1 VTSNDK
7 EFVAATIQAI
17 GRCASNIEEVSD
29 ACLTGLMGLV
39 SHRDEAVVAESVVV
53 IKTLLQMRP
62 SEQKES
68 IIQMAKLADRVKV
81 PMARASILWLIGEYS
96 ERMPKLA
103 PDVLRKMAKS
113 FPNEE
118 NIVKMQ
124 VLNLAAKLSLTNPKQ
139 TKLLCQYVLNMA
151 KYDLNYDIR
160 DRARFLRTLLV
171 PAEKT
176 PLSKYNKKMFLTP
189 KPAPVLQSAFKDH
202 SQWQMGS
209 LSHMLNNQANGY
221 KPLPDFPE
229 EPPDPTVRNVEVEI
243 PWQSSSKAK
252 SRKKRMKTGLDA
264 FYDSESS
271 EVSGSESG
279 ESESESG
286 SESGS
291 GSESEESGSEDGSHL
306 DSYSEVSSAT
316 ETEDSEAASSSV
328 EDNETTEE
336 ESSEES
342 EDSRK
347 ESKKKPK
354 PVKPPAAK
362 QTKVSLSLY
371 GICYSVMGT
380 FM

>member
-1 VTSNDK
+1 MSQGLFESYLKSFYVVSSDPTHVKMLKLEILSNLANESNVAIVLREFQTYVTSNDK

-171 PAEKT
+171 PAEK
-176 PLSKYNKKMFLTP
+176 
-189 KPAPVLQSAFKDH
+189 
-202 SQWQMGS
+202 
-209 LSHMLNNQANGY
+209 
-221 KPLPDFPE
+221 
-229 EPPDPTVRNVEVEI
+229 
-243 PWQSSSKAK
+243 
-252 SRKKRMKTGLDA
+252 
-264 FYDSESS
+264 
-271 EVSGSESG
+271 
-279 ESESESG
+279 
-286 SESGS
+286 
-291 GSESEESGSEDGSHL
+291 
-306 DSYSEVSSAT
+306 
-316 ETEDSEAASSSV
+316 
-328 EDNETTEE
+328 
-336 ESSEES
+336 
-342 EDSRK
+342 
-347 ESKKKPK
+347 
-354 PVKPPAAK
+354 
-362 QTKVSLSLY
+362 VSLIAVPKML
-371 GICYSVMGT
+371 
-380 FM
+380 